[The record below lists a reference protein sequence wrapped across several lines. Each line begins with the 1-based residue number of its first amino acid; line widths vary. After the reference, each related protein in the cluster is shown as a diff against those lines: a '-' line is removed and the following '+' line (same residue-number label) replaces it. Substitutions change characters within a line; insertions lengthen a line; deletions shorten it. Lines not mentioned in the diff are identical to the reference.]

1 MTKNA
6 KYSWLLLAAFMLI
19 QLGASYL
26 TYTNQNNL
34 GFLMEMKDYIPFM
47 FYFSLLG
54 FILFGIAFMAS
65 RMDVNKA
72 KKETT
77 TLTSEINTLKAKLFD
92 MQEAQT
98 NPPATAPHISE
109 NLPTTESPGNEPKTP
124 DEGE

>member
-34 GFLMEMKDYIPFM
+34 SFLMEMKDYIPFM

-54 FILFGIAFMAS
+54 LILFGFTFMAS

-72 KKETT
+72 KKEAT
-77 TLTSEINTLKAKLFD
+77 TLTSEINALKAKLFD

-98 NPPATAPHISE
+98 NSPATAPQISE
-109 NLPTTESPGNEPKTP
+109 NSPTTEAPGNEPKTP